1 MVIVNA
7 YAFDKNS
14 SAHCGEQIRAET
26 KEEFNSQMK
35 EFEDS
40 IPFSKYYTELIFI
53 GDELTEEEESII
65 EDYEVDYKRI

>member
-1 MVIVNA
+1 MVVINA

-14 SAHCGEQIRAET
+14 SAMCGEQIRANT

-40 IPFSKYYTELIFI
+40 IPFSKYYTELISDSELS
-53 GDELTEEEESII
+53 DEDAEIV
-65 EDYEVDYKRI
+65 EDYEYEVR

>member
-1 MVIVNA
+1 MVIINA

-14 SAHCGEQIRAET
+14 SAMCGEQIRANT

-40 IPFSKYYTELIFI
+40 IPFDKYYTELISDSELS
-53 GDELTEEEESII
+53 DEDMKIVEDY
-65 EDYEVDYKRI
+65 DYEVK